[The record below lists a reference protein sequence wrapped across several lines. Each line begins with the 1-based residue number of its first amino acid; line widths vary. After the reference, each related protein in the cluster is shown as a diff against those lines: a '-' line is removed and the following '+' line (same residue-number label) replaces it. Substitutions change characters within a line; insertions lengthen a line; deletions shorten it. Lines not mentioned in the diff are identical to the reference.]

1 MQVPY
6 LMAIFRVH
14 LQEAKDI
21 ADIDVLSDIAAE
33 VGMMTKAEVRRRCAS
48 KCYTD
53 RYMAG
58 DRVPEKRRAGRRGQ
72 QHV

>member
-33 VGMMTKAEVRRRCAS
+33 VGMMTKAEVRRRCVS
-48 KCYTD
+48 
-53 RYMAG
+53 R
-58 DRVPEKRRAGRRGQ
+58 
-72 QHV
+72 